1 MSGGPIQ
8 KLGAGDRM
16 SRRLKDLLSG
26 KGPVWS
32 FEVFPP
38 KTPAGFESMY
48 AAVDR
53 LMAFKPAY
61 FSCTF
66 GAGGSTQG
74 PTLDICSEIMRRHPQ
89 VATMAHLT
97 CVGLKVEALLDFVRQ
112 ARDRGI
118 TNIMALRGDPPKG
131 QEGFRKTEG
140 GLGYANELVAVI
152 RNEFPDM
159 GIGVGGY
166 PETHQEATSPE
177 DDLRH
182 LKTKVDAGADA
193 VVCQLFYDNADYYRF
208 VDRCRKLGIQIPLVP
223 GLLPIVNFPQIQRI
237 TSLCAAKLPKA
248 LYAELE
254 KYKDDPGATAKIGAE
269 HARRQTED
277 LISQGAPGVH
287 FYVLNQAEAA
297 HQVLTAL
304 GA

>member
-1 MSGGPIQ
+1 MS
-8 KLGAGDRM
+8 K
-16 SRRLKDLLSG
+16 RLKDLLSAG
-26 KGPVWS
+26 RPVWS

-38 KTPAGFESMY
+38 KTQAGFDSMY

-61 FSCTF
+61 FSCTY

-74 PTLDICSEIMRRHPQ
+74 PTLDICSEIMRRHG

-97 CVGLKVEALLDFVRQ
+97 CVGLTVEALLDFVRQ
-112 ARDRGI
+112 AKERGI

-131 QEGFRKTEG
+131 QEGFQKIAG
-140 GLGYANELVAVI
+140 GLGYANELVALVHK
-152 RNEFPDM
+152 EFPGM

-166 PETHQEATSPE
+166 PETHQEAKSPV
-177 DDLRH
+177 DDLQY
-182 LKTKVDAGADA
+182 LKNKVDAGADA
-193 VVCQLFYDNADYYRF
+193 VVCQLFYDNDDYFRF
-208 VDRCRKLGIQIPLVP
+208 VENCHKLGIRVPLVP

-237 TSLCAAKLPKA
+237 TSLCGARLPKS
-248 LYAELE
+248 LHAELE
-254 KYKDDPGATAKIGAE
+254 KHKDDPGAAAKIGAE
-269 HARRQTED
+269 HARKQTEG
-277 LISQGAPGVH
+277 LIRQGAPGVH

-304 GA
+304 GG

>member
-1 MSGGPIQ
+1 MS
-8 KLGAGDRM
+8 K
-16 SRRLKDLLSG
+16 RLKDLLSG

-53 LMAFKPAY
+53 LMSFKPAY

-74 PTLDICSEIMRRHPQ
+74 PTLDICSEIMRRHQ
-89 VATMAHLT
+89 VTTMAHLT
-97 CVGLKVEALLDFVRQ
+97 CVGLTVEALIDFVRQ

-152 RNEFPDM
+152 RKEFPDM

-166 PETHQEATSPE
+166 PETHQEATSPA

-193 VVCQLFYDNADYYRF
+193 VVCQLFYDNADYFQF
-208 VDRCRKLGIQIPLVP
+208 VERCHSLGIRVPIVP

-254 KYKDDPGATAKIGAE
+254 KHKDDAGATAKIGAE

-277 LISQGAPGVH
+277 LIRQGAPGVH